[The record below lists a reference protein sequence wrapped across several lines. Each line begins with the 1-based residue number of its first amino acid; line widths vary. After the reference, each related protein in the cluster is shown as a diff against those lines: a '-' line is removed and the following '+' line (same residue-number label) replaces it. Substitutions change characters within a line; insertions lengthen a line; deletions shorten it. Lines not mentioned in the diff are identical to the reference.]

1 MKNSRRA
8 THERATEGS
17 WEIERRAP
25 FRAPKIVIDSDRIS
39 CYWESDPPSPR
50 GSAMGPP
57 LKSTKKQKGLVSFD
71 PQVFLATVGVART
84 ITECPKDY
92 KIFSQGDPADA
103 VFYIQQGRV
112 KLKVKSKQGKE
123 AVIAI
128 LGVGDFLG
136 EACLIGQ
143 TVCLATATAIA
154 TSFILRIEKSEML
167 RVLHEE
173 RTFSDF
179 FVPYVLSRNA
189 RIQEDLVDQLFNS
202 SEQRLA
208 RTLLLLANVGKE
220 GAPEPVVPEINQ
232 ETLAGMVGTTR
243 SRVNFFMN
251 KFKKLG
257 FIDYKDGL
265 RVHRSLLNIVLHD

>member
-1 MKNSRRA
+1 
-8 THERATEGS
+8 
-17 WEIERRAP
+17 
-25 FRAPKIVIDSDRIS
+25 
-39 CYWESDPPSPR
+39 
-50 GSAMGPP
+50 MGPLP
-57 LKSTKKQKGLVSFD
+57 KTTKKQKGVVSFD
-71 PQVFLATVGVART
+71 PQVFLATVGAART

-143 TVCLATATAIA
+143 TVCLVTATVIVP
-154 TSFILRIEKSEML
+154 SFILRIEKSEML

-173 RTFSDF
+173 RRFSDF
-179 FVPYVLSRNA
+179 FVPYVLSRNV
-189 RIQEDLVDQLFNS
+189 RTQEDLVDQLFNS

-208 RTLLLLANVGKE
+208 RTLLLLAHYGKE
-220 GAPEPVVPEINQ
+220 GAPENVVPEINQ

-265 RVHRSLLNIVLHD
+265 RVHRSLLNVVLHD

>member
-1 MKNSRRA
+1 
-8 THERATEGS
+8 
-17 WEIERRAP
+17 
-25 FRAPKIVIDSDRIS
+25 
-39 CYWESDPPSPR
+39 
-50 GSAMGPP
+50 MGPLP
-57 LKSTKKQKGLVSFD
+57 KTTKKQKGMVSFD

-112 KLKVKSKQGKE
+112 KLKVSSKQGKV
-123 AVIAI
+123 AVIGI
-128 LGVGDFLG
+128 LGAGDFLG
-136 EACLIGQ
+136 EACLVGQ
-143 TVCLATATAIA
+143 TVCLATAAAIVP
-154 TSFILRIEKSEML
+154 SFILRIEKTEML

-173 RTFSDF
+173 RGFSDL
-179 FVPYVLSRNA
+179 FVPYVLSRNV
-189 RIQEDLVDQLFNS
+189 RTQEDLVDQLFNS

>member
-1 MKNSRRA
+1 
-8 THERATEGS
+8 
-17 WEIERRAP
+17 
-25 FRAPKIVIDSDRIS
+25 
-39 CYWESDPPSPR
+39 
-50 GSAMGPP
+50 MG
-57 LKSTKKQKGLVSFD
+57 
-71 PQVFLATVGVART
+71 AART

-92 KIFSQGDPADA
+92 KIFSQGDPAES

-143 TVCLATATAIA
+143 TVCLMTATVIVP
-154 TSFILRIEKSEML
+154 SFILRIEKSEML

-173 RTFSDF
+173 RRFSDF
-179 FVPYVLSRNA
+179 FVPYVLSRNV
-189 RIQEDLVDQLFNS
+189 RTQEDLVDQLFNS

-208 RTLLLLANVGKE
+208 RTLLLLAHYGKE
-220 GAPEPVVPEINQ
+220 GAPESVVPEINQ

-251 KFKKLG
+251 KFKKLERR
-257 FIDYKDGL
+257 IASAQVPSKCRPARLAPSL
-265 RVHRSLLNIVLHD
+265 RVGQRREPQNTISLVANPRCCTVLHTICFTPKDI

>member
-1 MKNSRRA
+1 MS
-8 THERATEGS
+8 S
-17 WEIERRAP
+17 LP
-25 FRAPKIVIDSDRIS
+25 
-39 CYWESDPPSPR
+39 
-50 GSAMGPP
+50 
-57 LKSTKKQKGLVSFD
+57 KSTKKEKAAVLFD
-71 PQVFLATVGVART
+71 PQLFLATVGLART
-84 ITECPKDY
+84 ITQCPKDY
-92 KIFSQGDPADA
+92 KIFSQGDSAES

-128 LGVGDFLG
+128 LGGGEFLG

-143 TVCLATATAIA
+143 TVCLATAVTIVP
-154 TSFILRIEKSEML
+154 SSILRIDKKEMQ

-173 RTFSDF
+173 RMFSDLF
-179 FVPYVLSRNA
+179 IPYLLSRNV
-189 RIQEDLVDQLFNS
+189 RTQEDLVDQLFNS

-208 RTLLLLANVGKE
+208 RTLLLLANYGKE
-220 GAPEPVVPEINQ
+220 GTPETVVPEINQ

-243 SRVNFFMN
+243 SRVSFFMN

-257 FIDYKDGL
+257 LIDYKDGL

>member
-1 MKNSRRA
+1 MSSLPNSMR
-8 THERATEGS
+8 
-17 WEIERRAP
+17 
-25 FRAPKIVIDSDRIS
+25 
-39 CYWESDPPSPR
+39 
-50 GSAMGPP
+50 
-57 LKSTKKQKGLVSFD
+57 KQKGGISFD
-71 PQVFLATVGVART
+71 PQVFLATVGVARS
-84 ITECPKDY
+84 ITQCPKDY
-92 KIFSQGDPADA
+92 KIFSQGDPAES
-103 VFYIQQGRV
+103 VFYIQQGKV

-128 LGVGDFLG
+128 LGAGEFLG

-143 TVCLATATAIA
+143 TVCLVTATAIA
-154 TSFILRIEKSEML
+154 PSSILRIERSEML

-173 RTFSDF
+173 PAFSDF
-179 FVPYVLSRNA
+179 FIPYVLSRNVRA
-189 RIQEDLVDQLFNS
+189 HEDLVDQLFNS

-208 RTLLLLANVGKE
+208 RTLLLLANYGK
-220 GAPEPVVPEINQ
+220 GGTPETVVPEINQ

-243 SRVNFFMN
+243 PRVSFFMN

>member
-1 MKNSRRA
+1 
-8 THERATEGS
+8 
-17 WEIERRAP
+17 
-25 FRAPKIVIDSDRIS
+25 
-39 CYWESDPPSPR
+39 
-50 GSAMGPP
+50 MGPLP
-57 LKSTKKQKGLVSFD
+57 KATKKQKGAVSFD
-71 PQVFLATVGVART
+71 PQLFLATVGAART

-128 LGVGDFLG
+128 LGAGDFLG
-136 EACLIGQ
+136 EGCLIGQ
-143 TVCLATATAIA
+143 TVCLATATTIA
-154 TSFILRIEKSEML
+154 PGFILRIEKNEIL
-167 RVLHEE
+167 RVFHEE

-179 FVPYVLSRNA
+179 FLPYVLSRNA

-208 RTLLLLANVGKE
+208 RTLLLLAHYGKEE
-220 GAPEPVVPEINQ
+220 GAPEMIAPEINQ

-257 FIDYKDGL
+257 FIDYEDGL
-265 RVHRSLLNIVLHD
+265 RVHKSLLNIALHD

>member
-1 MKNSRRA
+1 VS
-8 THERATEGS
+8 S
-17 WEIERRAP
+17 LP
-25 FRAPKIVIDSDRIS
+25 
-39 CYWESDPPSPR
+39 
-50 GSAMGPP
+50 
-57 LKSTKKQKGLVSFD
+57 KSTRKQKGGVSFD
-71 PQVFLATVGVART
+71 PQLFLATVGVART
-84 ITECPKDY
+84 ITQCPKDY
-92 KIFSQGDPADA
+92 KIFSQGDLAES

-112 KLKVKSKQGKE
+112 KLKVKSKQDKE

-128 LGVGDFLG
+128 LGAGDFLG

-154 TSFILRIEKSEML
+154 PSCILRIEKDGML

-173 RTFSDF
+173 RTFSDLF
-179 FVPYVLSRNA
+179 IPYMLSRNVRA
-189 RIQEDLVDQLFNS
+189 QEDLVDQLFNS

-208 RTLLLLANVGKE
+208 RTLLLLANYGKE
-220 GAPEPVVPEINQ
+220 GTPETVIPEINQ

-257 FIDYKDGL
+257 LIDYKDGL

>member
-1 MKNSRRA
+1 MGA
-8 THERATEGS
+8 T
-17 WEIERRAP
+17 
-25 FRAPKIVIDSDRIS
+25 PKPAKQHKTVL
-39 CYWESDPPSPR
+39 PP
-50 GSAMGPP
+50 
-57 LKSTKKQKGLVSFD
+57 FD
-71 PQVFLATVGVART
+71 PQAFLATVGADRA
-84 ITECPKDY
+84 ITQCPKDY
-92 KIFSQGDPADA
+92 KISSQGDPADS
-103 VFYIQQGRV
+103 VFYIQEGRV

-123 AVIAI
+123 AVVAI
-128 LGVGDFLG
+128 LGATDFLG

-143 TVCLATATAIA
+143 KVHLATAMAIA
-154 TSFILRIEKSEML
+154 PSHILRIEKSEMQ

-179 FVPYVLSRNA
+179 FIPYVLTRNA

-208 RTLLLLANVGKE
+208 RTLLLLAHYNKEE
-220 GAPEPVVPEINQ
+220 GAPELIAPEINQ

-257 FIDYKDGL
+257 FIDYDNGL
-265 RVHRSLLNIVLHD
+265 RVRKSLLNIALHD

>member
-1 MKNSRRA
+1 
-8 THERATEGS
+8 
-17 WEIERRAP
+17 
-25 FRAPKIVIDSDRIS
+25 
-39 CYWESDPPSPR
+39 
-50 GSAMGPP
+50 MGPL
-57 LKSTKKQKGLVSFD
+57 LKTTRKQKGLGSFD

-84 ITECPKDY
+84 ITQCPKDY
-92 KIFSQGDPADA
+92 KIFSQGDSAEA

-112 KLKVKSKQGKE
+112 KVKVISKQGKE

-143 TVCLATATAIA
+143 TVCLATATVIA
-154 TSFILRIEKSEML
+154 PSFILRIEKSEML

-173 RTFSDF
+173 RRFSDF
-179 FVPYVLSRNA
+179 FLPYVLSRNA
-189 RIQEDLVDQLFNS
+189 RTQEDLVDQLFNS

-208 RTLLLLANVGKE
+208 RTLLLLAHYGKE
-220 GAPEPVVPEINQ
+220 GAPETVVPEINQ

-265 RVHRSLLNIVLHD
+265 RVHRSLLNIVLHN

>member
-1 MKNSRRA
+1 
-8 THERATEGS
+8 
-17 WEIERRAP
+17 
-25 FRAPKIVIDSDRIS
+25 
-39 CYWESDPPSPR
+39 
-50 GSAMGPP
+50 MGPLP
-57 LKSTKKQKGLVSFD
+57 KTTKKQKGAVSFD
-71 PQVFLATVGVART
+71 PQVFLATVGAART

-103 VFYIQQGRV
+103 VFYIQLGRV
-112 KLKVKSKQGKE
+112 KLKVISKQGKE

-143 TVCLATATAIA
+143 TVCLMTATVIVP
-154 TSFILRIEKSEML
+154 SFILRIEKSEML

-173 RTFSDF
+173 RRFSDYF
-179 FVPYVLSRNA
+179 IPYVLSRNV
-189 RIQEDLVDQLFNS
+189 RTQEDLVDQLFNS

-208 RTLLLLANVGKE
+208 RTLLLLAHYGKE
-220 GAPEPVVPEINQ
+220 GAPENVVPEINQ

-265 RVHRSLLNIVLHD
+265 RVHRSLLNVVLHD

>member
-1 MKNSRRA
+1 M
-8 THERATEGS
+8 GLL
-17 WEIERRAP
+17 
-25 FRAPKIVIDSDRIS
+25 PK
-39 CYWESDPPSPR
+39 P
-50 GSAMGPP
+50 
-57 LKSTKKQKGLVSFD
+57 TKKQKGLASFD
-71 PQVFLATVGVART
+71 PQVFLATVGASKT
-84 ITECPKDY
+84 ITQCAKDY

-128 LGVGDFLG
+128 LGTGDFLG

-143 TVCLATATAIA
+143 MVCLMTATVIA
-154 TSFILRIEKSEML
+154 PSFILRIEKSEML

-173 RTFSDF
+173 RRFSDF
-179 FVPYVLSRNA
+179 FVPYVLSRNV
-189 RIQEDLVDQLFNS
+189 RTQEDLVDQLFNS

-208 RTLLLLANVGKE
+208 RTLLLLSHYGKE
-220 GAPEPVVPEINQ
+220 GAPETVVPEINQ

-257 FIDYKDGL
+257 FIDYEDGL

>member
-1 MKNSRRA
+1 VS
-8 THERATEGS
+8 S
-17 WEIERRAP
+17 LP
-25 FRAPKIVIDSDRIS
+25 
-39 CYWESDPPSPR
+39 
-50 GSAMGPP
+50 
-57 LKSTKKQKGLVSFD
+57 KSTRKPKGGVSFD
-71 PQVFLATVGVART
+71 PQVFLATVGAART
-84 ITECPKDY
+84 ITQCPKDY
-92 KIFSQGDPADA
+92 KIFSQGDPAEN

-112 KLKVKSKQGKE
+112 KVKVLSKQGKE

-128 LGVGDFLG
+128 LGAGEFLG

-143 TVCLATATAIA
+143 TVCLATAT
-154 TSFILRIEKSEML
+154 TMVPSSILRIVKQEML

-173 RTFSDF
+173 RAFSDLF
-179 FVPYVLSRNA
+179 IPYLLSRNVRA
-189 RIQEDLVDQLFNS
+189 QEDLVDQLFNS

-208 RTLLLLANVGKE
+208 RTLLLLANYGKE
-220 GAPEPVVPEINQ
+220 GTPETIVPEINQ

-243 SRVNFFMN
+243 SRVSFFMN

>member
-1 MKNSRRA
+1 MSSLPNSMRK
-8 THERATEGS
+8 E
-17 WEIERRAP
+17 
-25 FRAPKIVIDSDRIS
+25 
-39 CYWESDPPSPR
+39 
-50 GSAMGPP
+50 
-57 LKSTKKQKGLVSFD
+57 KGGISFD
-71 PQVFLATVGVART
+71 PQVFLATVGVARS
-84 ITECPKDY
+84 ITQCPKDY
-92 KIFSQGDPADA
+92 KIFSQGDPAES
-103 VFYIQQGRV
+103 VFYIQQGKV

-128 LGVGDFLG
+128 LGAGEFLG

-143 TVCLATATAIA
+143 TVCLVTATAIA
-154 TSFILRIEKSEML
+154 PSWILRIEKNEML

-173 RTFSDF
+173 PAFSDF
-179 FVPYVLSRNA
+179 FIPYVLSRNV
-189 RIQEDLVDQLFNS
+189 RVKEDLVDQLFNS

-208 RTLLLLANVGKE
+208 RTLLLLANYGKE
-220 GAPEPVVPEINQ
+220 GTPETIVPEINQ

-243 SRVNFFMN
+243 SRVSFFMN